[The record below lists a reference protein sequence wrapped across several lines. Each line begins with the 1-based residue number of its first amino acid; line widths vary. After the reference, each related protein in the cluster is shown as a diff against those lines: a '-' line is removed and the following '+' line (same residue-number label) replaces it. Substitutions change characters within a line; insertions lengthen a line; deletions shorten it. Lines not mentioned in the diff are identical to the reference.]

1 MSYTSSPN
9 GLFSYTISGTSDAT
23 EISVIQSAFDKW
35 DSLLTVPDRFLDTG
49 ETKYTITV
57 TYSVADLDTGI
68 LGSAALQTYRW
79 NTSNTYGNMMPLT
92 GFIQLSTDYTA
103 AMLADVRTSGKTRYY

>member
-35 DSLLTVPDRFLDTG
+35 DLIYCADRFLDTRRNQI
-49 ETKYTITV
+49 YNYV
-57 TYSVADLDTGI
+57 TYSVADLDTDFRKC
-68 LGSAALQTYRW
+68 LLQHRYV
-79 NTSNTYGNMMPLT
+79 TSKY
-92 GFIQLSTDYTA
+92 IW
-103 AMLADVRTSGKTRYY
+103 